1 MGRQKLPTGQHGSIS
16 TTEVAAVRG
25 HDGQLVQKKY
35 VVAKT
40 RLGVAAGPSRLVEA
54 RGATAGAAR
63 RALQAKLATLRA
75 ELEQNPTEPSGP
87 TMAELVEKWWAMK
100 TAGRLAENTRLA
112 YRDVIDRLILPK
124 LGETPV
130 RDVRADVL
138 ASWLHEERQI
148 RRVQAEHARTLLNQ
162 MLNAA
167 VAWQWRDSNPV
178 RDVKPLSN
186 EQPET
191 DPRGDEERWLG
202 SADLEALREGL
213 HGMRQRSFVPDMVE
227 LMLGLGLRISEAI
240 ALRAGDIEWEHP
252 DGVLVHVRRAVITPA
267 YGQPFL
273 QAHTKSGPDG
283 ARAVF
288 AAAFVVEILR
298 RLASAAA
305 SEGFLLVNR
314 DGGMVSARSA
324 RTSLRMVRER
334 VGLLRVTAH
343 TFRRTAGR
351 AAADEGGVAA
361 ATALLGHASEAT
373 TEEFYLPKMRKAP
386 ADARAALQAL
396 APSQTPT
403 D

>member
-1 MGRQKLPTGQHGSIS
+1 MGRQKLPVGQHGEIS

-25 HDGQLVQKKY
+25 NDGQLVRKKY

-40 RLGVAAGPSRLVEA
+40 RLGVATGPSRLIEA
-54 RGATAGAAR
+54 RGATAGAAK
-63 RALQAKLATLRA
+63 RALQAKLATLTA
-75 ELEQNPTEPSGP
+75 GLEQERPEPTGP

-100 TAGRLAENTRLA
+100 SAGYLAENTRLA
-112 YRDVIDRLILPK
+112 YRDVIVRLILPK

-130 RDVRADVL
+130 KDVRADVL
-138 ASWLHEERQI
+138 ASWLLEERKV

-162 MLNAA
+162 MFNAA
-167 VAWQWRDSNPV
+167 VAWRWCTTNPV

-186 EQPET
+186 EQPAT
-191 DPRGDEERWLG
+191 DPRSDEERWLG

-213 HGMRQRSFVPDMVE
+213 RAMRQRSFVPEMVE
-227 LMLGLGLRISEAI
+227 LMLGLGLRISEVI
-240 ALRAGDIEWEHP
+240 ALQADDIDWEHP
-252 DGVLVHVRRAVITPA
+252 DGVLVKVHRAVVTPA
-267 YGQPFL
+267 YGRPFL
-273 QAHTKSGPDG
+273 QAHTKSGADG
-283 ARAVF
+283 ARGVF
-288 AAAFVVEILR
+288 AAPFVVDILR
-298 RLASAAA
+298 GLASAAA
-305 SEGFLLVNR
+305 PEGFLLVNR

-324 RTSLRMVRER
+324 RTSLRTVRKR

-373 TEEFYLPKMRKAP
+373 TEEFYLPKVRKAP
-386 ADARAALQAL
+386 ADARTALQTL
-396 APSQTPT
+396 APSETPA

>member
-1 MGRQKLPTGQHGSIS
+1 MGRQKLPAGQHGKIS

-25 HDGQLVQKKY
+25 DDGRLERRKY

-40 RLGVAAGPSRLVEA
+40 RVGVAKGPSKPIEA
-54 RGATAGAAR
+54 WGATAGAAR
-63 RALQAKLATLRA
+63 RALQTKLATLKA
-75 ELEQNPTEPSGP
+75 ELEQEATGPGDP

-100 TAGRLAENTRLA
+100 SAGRLAENTRLA

-138 ASWLHEERQI
+138 ASWLFEERQI

-162 MLNAA
+162 MLGAA
-167 VAWQWRDSNPV
+167 VAWEWRTSNPV
-178 RDVKPLSN
+178 SGLKPLSN
-186 EQPET
+186 EQRKA
-191 DPRGDEERWLG
+191 DPRDDDERWLG
-202 SADLEALREGL
+202 SSDLELLREGL
-213 HGMRQRSFVPDMVE
+213 RGMRQRSYIPAMVE

-240 ALRAGDIEWEHP
+240 ALQARDIEWEHP
-252 DGVLVHVRRAVITPA
+252 DGVLVHIRRAVITPA
-267 YGQPFL
+267 YGRPFL

-288 AAAFVVEILR
+288 APPFVVEILGN
-298 RLASAAA
+298 LASAAGPD
-305 SEGFLLVNR
+305 GFLLVSR

-324 RTSLRMVRER
+324 RTSLRTVRER
-334 VGLLRVTAH
+334 VGLLRVTPH

-351 AAADEGGVAA
+351 AAADQGGVAA
-361 ATALLGHASEAT
+361 ATALLGHANEAT
-373 TEEFYLPKMRKAP
+373 ATESYLPKARRAP
-386 ADARAALQAL
+386 ADARAALQTL
-396 APSQTPT
+396 APTEAPT